1 MCLSTAHKSILWPSL
16 IEKAVSSR
24 SPNAAPIPA
33 SGVRCLVSL
42 LLCSSCTPCPA
53 TLAVTTRACA
63 VAVPVAV
70 AVATVI
76 ASTVSSRVVRGRAT
90 LGVAVPP
97 SMLTM
102 RGLRI
107 VVPVVIT
114 SPVPPILMGAL
125 RRQRL
130 EEMMLVSW

>member
-1 MCLSTAHKSILWPSL
+1 MR
-16 IEKAVSSR
+16 V
-24 SPNAAPIPA
+24 
-33 SGVRCLVSL
+33 
-42 LLCSSCTPCPA
+42 
-53 TLAVTTRACA
+53 CA
-63 VAVPVAV
+63 VAVVVIVVVVAS
-70 AVATVI
+70 I
-76 ASTVSSRVVRGRAT
+76 FSFRVVRGRAT

-97 SMLTM
+97 SVLIM